1 MNWIF
6 LVLIS
11 NGKGLKATER
21 EGEREREIELWM
33 ERLRDKHRD
42 EHEHKGKNVT
52 KVTNISSKKLSFL
65 LQNAFLIGTRELEI
79 NM

>member
-33 ERLRDKHRD
+33 ERLREKHRD

-52 KVTNISSKKLSFL
+52 KVTNISSKNCLFFYKMPFL
-65 LQNAFLIGTRELEI
+65 
-79 NM
+79 